1 MSCPHGGAAPG
12 FGPVHSPGRMPLP
25 PEPQRP
31 SLALMSPTK
40 TSVPGLY
47 FTRDLGWTHVR
58 NARSHGRLVKIRRGV
73 SALPLPQH
81 SSPWEAERRQAFMMM
96 AAVADALHVN
106 FVFGFASAAL
116 LHGLGAVP
124 WDGRA
129 HVIQR
134 HRQGR
139 WRAAGLHHHWGFWDE
154 DEVTVINGYPVTSIT
169 RTVLDCAVY
178 LPPDWALGVA
188 DAGLRR
194 LADMS
199 RFHRVESSARE
210 QIVRAGLM
218 ERLGDRKR
226 AKGIVKARNVL
237 ACADGFAE
245 SLPESRMRCIALAGG
260 LPPPTCQMPIKTVDG
275 LRYPDLAWPMAT
287 LTGDLDDPRILAEE
301 YDGVEKYAPED
312 AASPA
317 AVLNRQARR
326 DESLRLAN
334 VHVRHRGARDI
345 ESPSV
350 LFESMVRRFPP
361 CVVSSLQP
369 RPSLL
374 PLDPTLRA
382 G

>member
-1 MSCPHGGAAPG
+1 
-12 FGPVHSPGRMPLP
+12 
-25 PEPQRP
+25 
-31 SLALMSPTK
+31 
-40 TSVPGLY
+40 
-47 FTRDLGWTHVR
+47 
-58 NARSHGRLVKIRRGV
+58 
-73 SALPLPQH
+73 
-81 SSPWEAERRQAFMMM
+81 
-96 AAVADALHVN
+96 
-106 FVFGFASAAL
+106 
-116 LHGLGAVP
+116 
-124 WDGRA
+124 
-129 HVIQR
+129 
-134 HRQGR
+134 
-139 WRAAGLHHHWGFWDE
+139 
-154 DEVTVINGYPVTSIT
+154 
-169 RTVLDCAVY
+169 
-178 LPPDWALGVA
+178 
-188 DAGLRR
+188 
-194 LADMS
+194 
-199 RFHRVESSARE
+199 
-210 QIVRAGLM
+210 
-218 ERLGDRKR
+218 
-226 AKGIVKARNVL
+226 
-237 ACADGFAE
+237 
-245 SLPESRMRCIALAGG
+245 MRCIALAGG